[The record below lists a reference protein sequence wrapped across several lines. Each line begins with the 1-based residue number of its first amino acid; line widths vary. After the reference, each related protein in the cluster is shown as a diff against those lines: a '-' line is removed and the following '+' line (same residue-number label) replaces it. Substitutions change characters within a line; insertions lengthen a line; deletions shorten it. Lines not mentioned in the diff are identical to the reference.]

1 MLKMRYIGLKT
12 EYDAGFKKI
21 SDHIVQLLGNF
32 PVKEKGF
39 QLSRA
44 GMEDWDKMDYTGFT
58 TIYRV
63 IEGGVQ
69 FSDDGSVYVPPKLIT
84 TFVAGSGGT
93 IEGTLE
99 QEVSDYSELVIP
111 VPAPDENYRFANWSP
126 EIPTS
131 GEVITSRIFT
141 AIFEYVPTLEEV
153 KESKKQEIKAMYI
166 SVKSSGVDVTLST
179 GTEHFPLT
187 DEDITFLMGKQ
198 FEIAASESEYI
209 SYQDSEEHCKFY
221 SRSDMQAII
230 QTALLFVNFQT
241 TYKNNLCDWVDEC
254 KTKEEVELITYGAEI
269 PEEYQNEVYKSYL
282 VKMEG

>member
-21 SDHIVQLLGNF
+21 SDHIVQLLGDF

-84 TFVAGSGGT
+84 TFVDGSGGT

-187 DEDITFLMGKQ
+187 DEDVTFLMGKQ
-198 FEIAASESEYI
+198 FEMASSESEFI
-209 SYQDSEEHCKFY
+209 SYQDSEDHCKFY
-221 SRSDMQAII
+221 SRTDMQAII
-230 QTALLFVNFQT
+230 QAALLFVNYQT
-241 TYKNNLCDWVDEC
+241 TYKNNLCEWVDKC
-254 KTKEEVELITYGAEI
+254 QNKEEVELITYGAEI
-269 PEEYQNEVYKSYL
+269 PEEYQSDVYKSYL
-282 VKMEG
+282 LKMEE

>member
-21 SDHIVQLLGNF
+21 SDHIVQLLGDF

-84 TFVAGSGGT
+84 TFVDGSGGT

-187 DEDITFLMGKQ
+187 DEDVTFLMGKQ
-198 FEIAASESEYI
+198 FEMAASESEFI
-209 SYQDSEEHCKFY
+209 SYQDSEDHCKFY
-221 SRSDMQAII
+221 SRTDMQAII
-230 QTALLFVNFQT
+230 QAALLFVNYQT
-241 TYKNNLCDWVDEC
+241 TYKNNLCEWVDKC
-254 KTKEEVELITYGAEI
+254 QNKEEVELITYGAEI
-269 PEEYQNEVYKSYL
+269 PEEYQSDVYKSYL
-282 VKMEG
+282 LKMEE